1 MLRLATYNVLNL
13 FDPRNAD
20 ERKITDAKIAF
31 LGERI
36 AESQADVVGLQ
47 EIGSEKLLD
56 ELVAWLQKH
65 ANYMHREVGTADH
78 RGIRNAAIS
87 RLPFLSS
94 RVLTSPALD
103 FPRFI
108 ASDPHPYG
116 TRLPLRRGVV
126 HVEVD
131 GGALGPIDML
141 VLHFKSARGVPL
153 RTDSGDPI
161 MPASSRDFGEA
172 AMRALIWRA
181 AEALFVR
188 GAADALF
195 AAGKKNVVVLGDFND
210 AFESTPV
217 RMVRGGGAGVL
228 HGTAEAIDA
237 ARRFTVLHNGDKKT
251 IDHVLLSSSL
261 RERLKSARILNAHLH
276 DHDAGITDAP
286 RPDSDHALTVVE
298 LE

>member
-13 FDPRNAD
+13 FDPRNAE
-20 ERKITDAKIAF
+20 ERKILDTKIAF

-36 AESQADVVGLQ
+36 AESEADVVGLQ

-56 ELVAWLQKH
+56 ELTSWLQKH
-65 ANYMHREVGTADH
+65 ADYKYRALGTADH

-87 RLPFLSS
+87 RAPVLSS
-94 RVLTSPALD
+94 RVLTSQALD
-103 FPRFI
+103 FPRFV
-108 ASDPHPYG
+108 ATDPHPYG
-116 TRLPLRRGVV
+116 ARLPLRRGVV
-126 HVEVD
+126 HVEID
-131 GGALGPIDML
+131 GGALGPVDVL

-153 RTDSGDPI
+153 RTDAGEPV
-161 MPASSRDFGEA
+161 MPESSRDFGEA

-188 GAADALF
+188 GEADALF
-195 AAGKKNVVVLGDFND
+195 AAGKKNIVVLGDFND
-210 AFESTPV
+210 AFDSTPV
-217 RMVRGGGAGVL
+217 RMVRGGGAAML
-228 HGTAEAIDA
+228 HGSVDGVNPS
-237 ARRFTVLHNGDKKT
+237 RRFTVLHNGDKKV

-261 RERLKSARILNAHLH
+261 RDRLKRTRILNEQLH

-286 RPDSDHALTVVE
+286 RGDSDHALVVVD

>member
-13 FDPRNAD
+13 FDPRNPG
-20 ERKITDAKIAF
+20 ERKILDAKIAF
-31 LGERI
+31 LADRI
-36 AESQADVVGLQ
+36 VESQADVVGLQ
-47 EIGSEKLLD
+47 EIASEKLLF
-56 ELVAWLQKH
+56 ELISALEKH
-65 ANYMHREVGTADH
+65 AKYTHHIWGTVDH
-78 RGIRNAAIS
+78 RGIGNAAIS

-116 TRLPLRRGVV
+116 TRLPLRRGIV

-131 GGALGPIDML
+131 GGALGPVDVL

-153 RTDSGDPI
+153 RTNTGEPI
-161 MPASSRDFGEA
+161 MPESSRDFGEA

-195 AAGKKNVVVLGDFND
+195 AAGKKNVAVMGDFND
-210 AFESTPV
+210 SFESTPV
-217 RMVRGGGAGVL
+217 RMVRGGGTAML
-228 HGTAEAIDA
+228 HGIVDGIDP
-237 ARRFTVLHNGDKKT
+237 ARRFTVLHNGDKKM
-251 IDHVLLSSSL
+251 IDHILLSTAL
-261 RERLKSARILNAHLH
+261 RDRSRKTRILNEQLH
-276 DHDAGITDAP
+276 DHDAGVSDEP
-286 RPDSDHALTVVE
+286 RADSDHALV
-298 LE
+298 